1 MRVVVQYRA
10 GHVPEA
16 ETGAQQQALWNWLDR
31 LYERPEH
38 TQTVV
43 LGGGHTIGPQGT
55 SEYAGDVFGLSILE
69 VDSLETA
76 ADLLTE
82 WPELPYGGHLD
93 LLSELQP

>member
-10 GHVPEA
+10 GPVPES
-16 ETGAQQQALWNWLDR
+16 ESGAQQQALWNWLER

-43 LGGGHTIGPQGT
+43 LGGGRTVGPQGA
-55 SEYAGDVFGLSILE
+55 SDYSGDVFGLSVLE

-76 ADLLTE
+76 ANLLTD
-82 WPELPYGGHLD
+82 WSELPYGGHLD
-93 LLSELQP
+93 LLCELQR